1 MTTTHGSA
9 KWQGGIKD
17 GKGAIST
24 KSGALADY
32 PYGFA
37 SRFEGKPG
45 SNPEELIGAAHAAC
59 FTMALSLILGE
70 AKLTAEHM
78 ETRADVTLEKVADG
92 FAITAVHLTLSAKIP
107 GADNATFQ
115 ELAGEAGTLRH
126 QRERKIAAVDQALGA
141 LHAQRQCDLQR
152 RGIEVLGEQP
162 RQMPRADAEPVG
174 QRRDIAAVECAG
186 FDQRQRALDGRPG
199 ALPCRAERR
208 RLGTAAQ
215 AGPEAGALG

>member
-1 MTTTHGSA
+1 MTTTSGSA

-24 KSGALADY
+24 KSGALNEY

-78 ETRADVTLEKVADG
+78 ETKADVTLEKQGDG
-92 FAITAVHLTLSAKIP
+92 FAITSVHLTLNAKIP
-107 GADNATFQ
+107 GAQGDVRGIGGQGQGRLPGVETS
-115 ELAGEAGTLRH
+115 EYRDHAGRD
-126 QRERKIAAVDQALGA
+126 AAVISRSFRGGA
-141 LHAQRQCDLQR
+141 KR
-152 RGIEVLGEQP
+152 RTMV
-162 RQMPRADAEPVG
+162 RN
-174 QRRDIAAVECAG
+174 CAPEN
-186 FDQRQRALDGRPG
+186 LEIPG
-199 ALPCRAERR
+199 S
-208 RLGTAAQ
+208 RL
-215 AGPEAGALG
+215 